1 MEQLLQ
7 HMQQQDV
14 LFWLWFV
21 PLLLISW
28 FLPTL
33 LALFFNRKHLKLI
46 ALANIPAGLSVVAW
60 GGCMVWAV
68 TGKIWQKTSATP
80 TESREPD

>member
-21 PLLLISW
+21 PLLLGW

-68 TGKIWQKTSATP
+68 TGNIWQKTTSQTDAK
-80 TESREPD
+80 S